1 MTYIKQRQLLNL
13 RDAVRPNN
21 VVLIYGPRRVGKTT
35 LIAEYLKSVSEPYLL
50 VNGEDPSVRKIL
62 SSDKISSLR
71 SFVGN
76 HKLFVIDEA
85 QHIDNIGLNLKIM
98 VDNIPNLKI
107 IATGSSSF
115 NLAQKVGAPLLG
127 RATILHL
134 YPLAQLEIKEEEN
147 LAETHA
153 NLERRLIYG
162 SYPSVI
168 TEEDNAV
175 ARSYLE
181 QIVGSY
187 LYKDV
192 AELGEVRKPKTL
204 TKLLELLAF
213 QIGKE
218 VSLTELG
225 AQLELHKD
233 TVAKYLYYLEES
245 FVIYSLRGFSRN
257 LRKEV
262 SKQDKYYFYDIGIRN
277 ALINNFNHISLRTDV
292 GELWENY
299 LFMERIK
306 RGEYLGTRSNYY
318 FWRTYDQKEIDLV
331 EEREGKL
338 FGYEFKY
345 SPKKLPKAPKD
356 WLGTYSNAN
365 YEVITPENYLDFIT

>member
-1 MTYIKQRQLLNL
+1 MNL

>member
-1 MTYIKQRQLLNL
+1 M
-13 RDAVRPNN
+13 
-21 VVLIYGPRRVGKTT
+21 
-35 LIAEYLKSVSEPYLL
+35 SEPYLL

-233 TVAKYLYYLEES
+233 TVAKYLYL
-245 FVIYSLRGFSRN
+245 L
-257 LRKEV
+257 
-262 SKQDKYYFYDIGIRN
+262 
-277 ALINNFNHISLRTDV
+277 
-292 GELWENY
+292 
-299 LFMERIK
+299 
-306 RGEYLGTRSNYY
+306 
-318 FWRTYDQKEIDLV
+318 
-331 EEREGKL
+331 
-338 FGYEFKY
+338 
-345 SPKKLPKAPKD
+345 
-356 WLGTYSNAN
+356 
-365 YEVITPENYLDFIT
+365 